1 MHFHLPKP
9 LHGWR
14 AFAGEVGII
23 MLGVLLALGAEQVV
37 ETMHQRSEVDQLRQ
51 SLRAELADGRARW
64 EIMRAADRCTPKRLD
79 VLNHWLATAPP
90 NATLQ
95 HAFPLYL
102 FSMHSSA
109 WDIAKS
115 NPAIDQLP
123 LRERLTYASLYAA
136 IDNFRGYFDIQRAN
150 VLQLSGLF
158 ATANQP
164 ENRRQIPLLLYKGRV
179 ELRLRQE
186 NYPYFFD
193 RFDQLGIEA
202 DRRELTGVSV
212 DPNRLCGPLGS

>member
-14 AFAGEVGII
+14 EFVGEVGII
-23 MLGVLLALGAEQVV
+23 VIGVLIALAAQQIV
-37 ETMHQRSEVDQLRQ
+37 ETIHERTEVDQLRQ
-51 SLRAELADGRARW
+51 SLRAELADSRARW
-64 EIMRAADRCTPKRLD
+64 ENMRSADRCAVRRLD
-79 VLNHWLATAPP
+79 ALDHWLATAPP

-95 HAFPLYL
+95 RAYPLFL
-102 FSMHSSA
+102 WSMHSSA
-109 WDIAKS
+109 WEIARS
-115 NPAIDQLP
+115 NPAISELP

-150 VLQLSGLF
+150 VVQLSGLF

-164 ENRRQIPLLLYKGRV
+164 ENRRQIPLLLYKVRAD
-179 ELRLRQE
+179 LRLRQG

-193 RFDQLGIEA
+193 RFDELRIGS
-202 DRRELTGVSV
+202 DRSELTVSV
-212 DPNRLCGPLGS
+212 DSNRLCGPLGG